1 MGGNERKGKKR
12 GNERRKWEEIK
23 DTDVKGKRSK
33 VRGET
38 VRKGKETKKKEKRGE
53 KPNREK

>member
-38 VRKGKETKKKEKRGE
+38 VRKGEETKKKEKRGE